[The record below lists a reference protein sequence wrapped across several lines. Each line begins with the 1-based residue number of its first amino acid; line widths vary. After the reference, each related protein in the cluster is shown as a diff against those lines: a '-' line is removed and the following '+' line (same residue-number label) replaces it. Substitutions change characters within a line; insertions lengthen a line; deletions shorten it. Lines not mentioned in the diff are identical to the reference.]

1 MPNQVN
7 RKINSLIVASAAGT
21 LLPIGKWNMMIAD
34 RQVFTRLGRSGL
46 PIIKYIETYLLDLT
60 HGEIL

>member
-1 MPNQVN
+1 
-7 RKINSLIVASAAGT
+7 
-21 LLPIGKWNMMIAD
+21 MIAD